1 VDAAERLTGLSLQ
14 GHRFPLVRGGVLQR
28 VISGQEIS
36 FPGRIDEVIAESLP
50 KAVRS
55 LARQLSTIGLER
67 AICTPLTAGGEVHG
81 VLVVGGAGLS
91 EAEVPAVT
99 AFANQAAIAIENAQL
114 LETVTLHRQELQR
127 LSSELVNAQE
137 VERKRISQELHDE
150 LGQVLTAIRINLS
163 VIERG
168 LLADATPLAK
178 ERVAEAMSLIDQTL
192 VQTRDLALD
201 LRPSLLDDLGLLPA
215 LRWYVKRYARLAMQL
230 DMEVEFEALGL
241 EERLAPEMET
251 ALYRIVQEALTNV
264 ARHAQATRV
273 TIRLK
278 RAVSGKAER
287 PERLFSACSAIP
299 LMSGEGGAGG
309 VVTAVIEDDG
319 RGFDTEKLAAR
330 DPSGRGAGLLGMRER
345 VAGTRLLIEIPL
357 RNTTTTGVAIT
368 HKIGVLLA
376 EDRTTMTN

>member
-1 VDAAERLTGLSLQ
+1 MAEVLPGLA
-14 GHRFPLVRGGVLQR
+14 G
-28 VISGQEIS
+28 
-36 FPGRIDEVIAESLP
+36 
-50 KAVRS
+50 S
-55 LARQLSTIGLER
+55 LAGRLVAILGLQQGIY
-67 AICTPLTAGGEVHG
+67 APLTAGGEVHG

-99 AFANQAAIAIENAQL
+99 AFANQAAIAIENARL
-114 LETVTLHRQELQR
+114 LETVTLHRRELQR

-137 VERKRISQELHDE
+137 AERKRISRELHDE

-163 VIERG
+163 AIERG
-168 LLADATPLAK
+168 LLADAAPLAK

-192 VQTRDLALD
+192 EQTRDLALD

-215 LRWYVKRYARLAMQL
+215 LRWYVNRYARRL
-230 DMEVEFEALGL
+230 DMEVELEALGL

-278 RAVSGKAER
+278 
-287 PERLFSACSAIP
+287 
-299 LMSGEGGAGG
+299 GGAGG

-345 VAGTRLLIEIPL
+345 VAGLGGSVCVQSSPGQGTRLLIRIPRIPL
-357 RNTTTTGVAIT
+357 QRA
-368 HKIGVLLA
+368 
-376 EDRTTMTN
+376 